1 MGDEEILND
10 EAELQPTIAKPDV
23 VTSGRVALQAQIEAL
38 QKSLDQRMQMPFNPT
53 MMALAA
59 GFLKPTQTGGFG
71 ESLGYAAEGAAGAA
85 EKERSRRS
93 EVEKMKLE
101 LALKQ
106 YEMNQDAAGR
116 QMLGQVLGG
125 VGQPKGTGPVA
136 GATTGAPSGG
146 TPTGAPVT
154 QDVSPQEAVDIVKNN
169 PSRLSMITITPEIIT
184 AVSAVSPKWGAV
196 TQKLYE
202 NQTKL
207 AGVQQKEEEL
217 GLRRREVGTKG
228 IKVTSPYDA
237 DREMNMTSDKY
248 EEYLKLDF
256 SDNKAVN
263 SWLRKN
269 GLAAF
274 AIGKETAPVEN
285 APSGEVPAG
294 LTKKEQEIETE
305 RQKTTETER
314 AKLMVKDEE
323 SIRASKLGARPIINA
338 ADDIISIVSSNPR
351 YFDLLN
357 STEMKDAIARTV
369 SKGITAPGGGS
380 IRIDMKDI
388 MAAAEK
394 LPPEDRTA
402 GMLAAQKMLQIQL
415 SFARSFLKGEGQIT
429 EGERAIVAQATV
441 DGLDNATA
449 MRLKAE
455 ALKMKAEQDER
466 VFDAFDDFLEN
477 NKGASFNKFLRSPQY
492 KSVVDAYEKKLA
504 RVRDANAK
512 LLGGGKAPKS
522 PTATPTA
529 TPQKGGSL
537 YQRIKEESQGQE
549 GQE

>member
-1 MGDEEILND
+1 MGDEEKLND
-10 EAELQPTIAKPDV
+10 EAEVQSTIAKPDIV
-23 VTSGRVALQAQIEAL
+23 SSGAIKIQAQLDALQRA
-38 QKSLDQRMQMPFNPT
+38 LDQRMQMPFNPT

-71 ESLGYAAEGAAGAA
+71 ESLGYAAEGAANAA

-106 YEMNQDAAGR
+106 YELNQDAAGR
-116 QMLGQVLGG
+116 QMLGQALGG
-125 VGQPKGTGPVA
+125 IGQPKGTGPAA

-146 TPTGAPVT
+146 APTGAPAT
-154 QDVSPQEAVDIVKNN
+154 QDVSTQEAVDIVRTN
-169 PSRLSMITITPEIIT
+169 PSKLSTITITPEIIS

-207 AGVQQKEEEL
+207 VGVQQKEEEL
-217 GLRRREVGTKG
+217 GLKRREVGSKQLE
-228 IKVTSPYDA
+228 VESPYDRDSKMSMSA
-237 DREMNMTSDKY
+237 DQYD
-248 EEYLKLDF
+248 EYRKLDF

-263 SWLRKN
+263 AWLRKN
-269 GLAAF
+269 GKAPF
-274 AIGKETAPVEN
+274 AIGKENADVVNPPEGAP
-285 APSGEVPAG
+285 VPAG

-305 RQKTTETER
+305 TRKTTETER

-323 SIRASKLGARPIINA
+323 SIRAGKLTARPIINA

-415 SFARSFLKGEGQIT
+415 SFARAFLKGEGQIT

-492 KSVVDAYEKKLA
+492 KSVVDSYEKKLA

-522 PTATPTA
+522 PTA
-529 TPQKGGSL
+529 PQQKSGSL